1 MTKTR
6 ILWIDDEID
15 LLRAHIIFLENKE
28 YDVKTINNGKDAI
41 ELVKNNQFD
50 IIFLDENMPGL
61 SGIETLN
68 LIKQITPSTP
78 VVMITK
84 SEEENI
90 MEEAIGSNI
99 SDYLIKPVKP
109 QQILLSI
116 KKNIQQ
122 SDLISKKINTK
133 YQSSFR
139 ILLEEINS
147 ANSQDEWIRIYK
159 KLVHWELQLNSTD
172 SQEMN
177 DILVM
182 QKNEANNAFSKF
194 VQKNYLSWFSENK
207 DEKPILSPDIF
218 KEYVIPNLSS
228 EKPTIVLVIDNLRYD
243 QWKTIAPIIQKYYQ
257 IIKDDIYYSILPTAT
272 QYSRNAI
279 FSGLMPLEISKIYPE
294 LWLNDDEEGGKNQYE
309 EDLLKMQLSRFG
321 IKNKFYFSKIFDNKQ
336 AQKIVDHYKNLLNFE
351 LSILIFN
358 FVDILSHARTDSK
371 IIREL
376 ATDEAA
382 YRSLTLS
389 WFEHSPLLEL
399 LKKLSHEKIR
409 IVITTDHGT
418 IKVDDA
424 QKIIGDKKTST
435 NLRYKTG
442 KNLNFQDKNI
452 FEIKK
457 PKEAHLPISNLSS
470 SYVFASNNHFFAYP
484 NKYNYY
490 VQYYKNTFQHG
501 GISLEE
507 MLIPAIILES
517 KG

>member
-1 MTKTR
+1 MAVIK

-15 LLRAHIIFLENKE
+15 LLRSHIIFLENKG
-28 YDVKTINNGKDAI
+28 YDVNTINNGKDAI
-41 ELVKNNQFD
+41 ELLKKNQFD

-61 SGIETLN
+61 SGIETLSF
-68 LIKQITPSTP
+68 IKQIKASIP

-99 SDYLIKPVKP
+99 ADYLIKPVKP

-122 SDLISKKINTK
+122 SDLVSKKINTK

-139 ILLEEINS
+139 ELLEEINY
-147 ANSQDEWIRIYK
+147 ANSYKDWIKIYK

-172 SQEMN
+172 SQDMN
-177 DILVM
+177 DILSM
-182 QKNEANNAFSKF
+182 QKSEANNAFAKF
-194 VQKNYLSWFSENK
+194 VQKNYIAWLSKQKE
-207 DEKPILSPDIF
+207 DKPTFSPDIF
-218 KEYVIPNLSS
+218 KKYIIPELSS
-228 EKPTIVLVIDNLRYD
+228 EIPTILIVIDNLRYD

-257 IIKDDIYYSILPTAT
+257 IKKEDIYYSILPTAT

-279 FSGLMPLEISKIYPE
+279 FSGLMPLEISKIYPN
-294 LWLNDDEEGGKNQYE
+294 LWLNDDDEGGKNQYE
-309 EDLLKMQLSRFG
+309 EDLLQMQLSRLG
-321 IKNKFYFSKIFDNKQ
+321 IENKFYFAKIFDNKQ
-336 AQKIVDHYKNLLNFE
+336 AQKKVDNYKNLLNFN
-351 LSILIFN
+351 LSVLIFN

-376 ATDEAA
+376 ASNEAA

-399 LKKLSHEKIR
+399 LKKLSNEKVR

-424 QKIIGDKKTST
+424 QKVIGDKRTSS

-442 KNLNFQDKNI
+442 KNLSYKGKDI

-470 SYVFASNNHFFAYP
+470 SYIFASNNHFFAYP

-507 MLIPAIILES
+507 MLIPAIVLET
-517 KG
+517 K